1 MSQLLDSE
9 ACDAAV
15 WNCQTS
21 HAHAPF
27 VLVVQWMCTGS
38 ALEEPVISQVV
49 FQVNGEFGAVCGKI
63 LGIVI
68 VGALLACD

>member
-1 MSQLLDSE
+1 MSRLVDSE

-15 WNCQTS
+15 WYCQTS

-27 VLVVQWMCTGS
+27 VLVVQWMCAGS
-38 ALEEPVISQVV
+38 ALEDPVVG
-49 FQVNGEFGAVCGKI
+49 QVNGEFGAVCGKI